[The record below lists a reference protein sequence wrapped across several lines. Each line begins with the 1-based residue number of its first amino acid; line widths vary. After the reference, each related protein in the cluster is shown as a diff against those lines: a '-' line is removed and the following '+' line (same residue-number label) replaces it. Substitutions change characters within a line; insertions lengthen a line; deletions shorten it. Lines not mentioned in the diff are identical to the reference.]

1 LIFLKF
7 CFFRLEKSGEKSLSN
22 DEIRVIVEKIEEEMY
37 RVYGKVDNS
46 YKNKFRSLLANIS
59 NMNNNV
65 NIFMCL
71 LYLISFFFFLVF
83 L

>member
-1 LIFLKF
+1 
-7 CFFRLEKSGEKSLSN
+7 
-22 DEIRVIVEKIEEEMY
+22 MY

-65 NIFMCL
+65 KTYF
-71 LYLISFFFFLVF
+71 SFFGKEFFILFCFLVF

>member
-1 LIFLKF
+1 MNADASAFSI
-7 CFFRLEKSGEKSLSN
+7 EKSGETAISN
-22 DEIRVIVEKIEEEMY
+22 EEIRTVTERIEEEMY

-65 NIFMCL
+65 SLSSC
-71 LYLISFFFFLVF
+71 SVTSLVQCSRV
-83 L
+83 

>member
-1 LIFLKF
+1 M
-7 CFFRLEKSGEKSLSN
+7 FRLEKSGEKIVSN
-22 DEIRVIVEKIEEEMY
+22 EDIRLKVNKIEEEMY

-65 NIFMCL
+65 N
-71 LYLISFFFFLVF
+71 LILKFVFVFKINHFIFLVF

>member
-1 LIFLKF
+1 
-7 CFFRLEKSGEKSLSN
+7 LEKSGEKTVSN
-22 DEIRVIVEKIEEEMY
+22 DDIKIIADKIEEEMY

-65 NIFMCL
+65 NQSFC
-71 LYLISFFFFLVF
+71 SFFE
-83 L
+83 

>member
-1 LIFLKF
+1 MSFIHPFSLRCRID
-7 CFFRLEKSGEKSLSN
+7 FRLEKSGEKTISN
-22 DEIRVIVEKIEEEMY
+22 EDIHTLTNKIEEEMY

-65 NIFMCL
+65 IPL
-71 LYLISFFFFLVF
+71 
-83 L
+83 